1 MPTQQT
7 PSKLKKLII
16 SHMENMFFTYYK
28 KLPQELGSK
37 QRDER

>member
-7 PSKLKKLII
+7 PSKLKLII